1 MLAQCPF
8 PASISPLHPLANGDV
23 GKHGAKDDDQ
33 DLELSKTLLED
44 FVFAL
49 ELGKT
54 LLEDFVFALEL
65 GKTLLEDFVFA
76 LERGNMLLEDFVFA
90 LEDFVFA
97 LELGKTLLEDFV
109 FALELG
115 KTLLEDFV
123 FALELGNCKLEA
135 FNLTLVHANL
145 RLAHS
150 NFVCLKSS
158 IDLFLQVLD
167 AGRQFGERQVRHQI
181 VGRPLFVAEAAEN
194 STSRR
199 NILQILEIL
208 EGLRFQ
214 DRLDKSV

>member
-33 DLELSKTLLED
+33 DLELS
-44 FVFAL
+44 
-49 ELGKT
+49 
-54 LLEDFVFALEL
+54 
-65 GKTLLEDFVFA
+65 
-76 LERGNMLLEDFVFA
+76 
-90 LEDFVFA
+90 
-97 LELGKTLLEDFV
+97 KTLLEDFV

-208 EGLRFQ
+208 EGIRFQ